1 MNAVHRQ
8 LDHYIEIPE
17 QEAYEGYDFGRPDD
31 SSVQRAVKLLIES
44 HQEEFQELLNAEDY
58 KHRESE
64 RIDAAEYMME
74 DR

>member
-1 MNAVHRQ
+1 MNEIRRQ
-8 LDHYIEIPE
+8 LNHYIEIPE
-17 QEAYEGYDFGRPDD
+17 HEAYEGYAFGRPDD

-44 HQEEFQELLNAEDY
+44 HPDEFQELLNAEDY

-74 DR
+74 ER